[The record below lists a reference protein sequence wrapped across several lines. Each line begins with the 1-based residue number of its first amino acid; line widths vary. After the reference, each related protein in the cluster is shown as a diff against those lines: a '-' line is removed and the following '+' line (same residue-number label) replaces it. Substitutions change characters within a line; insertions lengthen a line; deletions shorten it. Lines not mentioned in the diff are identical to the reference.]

1 MIKILLFLIL
11 FSNNI
16 FADDSSFRYIELDEK
31 ISLEIPSHWMILS
44 KDTKS
49 NIVAAAES
57 IYGSNN
63 GVIRKKL
70 LAVNAT
76 PSPTGAMISIA
87 VSFSSSFTQ
96 DDLIKATDADLK
108 SVQTD
113 FINELKGLQDSG
125 GITLIKMQS
134 VRVER
139 LNNKYALVL
148 SYTRK
153 GINNPEI
160 PWQVELYRI
169 PDAGRLIE
177 VSLSYRLSSDSIMWK
192 PILKR
197 VKSSIKF

>member
-1 MIKILLFLIL
+1 MIIMLLFLIL
-11 FSNNI
+11 FSNNV
-16 FADDSSFRYIELDEK
+16 FADNSSFRYMELDER
-31 ISLEIPSHWMILS
+31 ISLEIPSHWKILS
-44 KDTKS
+44 QDTKS

-57 IYGSNN
+57 IYDSNH

-87 VSFSSSFTQ
+87 VNFSSEFTQ
-96 DDLIKATDADLK
+96 DDLKKATDTDLK
-108 SVQTD
+108 TVQKD
-113 FINELKGLQDSG
+113 FLNELRRMQDSG
-125 GITLIKMQS
+125 GVTVIKMQS
-134 VRVER
+134 ARVER

-148 SYTRK
+148 SYTRR
-153 GINNPEI
+153 GVNNPEI

-169 PDAGRLIE
+169 PDSGRLIE